1 MMGGRVARNVRNRR
15 ERKPQRKESARPATE
30 IHPAAVPAK
39 LPAFVD
45 PELTTLVD
53 AVPEGEEWLYEIKFD
68 GYRALCRIESGQARF
83 FTREGNDWTERFG
96 VLAAAAARL
105 PISAAF
111 LDGEIIVLESDG
123 SSNFQSLQEALGRSE
138 TDRLVYYV
146 FDLPFFDGY
155 DLRAV
160 PLEARKQLL
169 AGLLEQQRKTAT
181 VRFSDHVAGKGNEFY
196 RRACASGLEGI
207 IAKRKS
213 SPYRSGRARDW
224 FKIKCHA
231 SQEFVIGGFTEP
243 SGSRTGLGA
252 LLLGVNNDRSELVYA
267 GKVGTGFNRR
277 SLEDLRR
284 RLDEIETRSPPFAN
298 PPRLPRREGV
308 HWVRPRFAAEIEFT
322 GWTRDG
328 MLRHPSFKG
337 LREDK
342 SARKITRERPEP
354 NPATVRQNSL
364 NTTIAGITLSNPE
377 RVLYPEADITKLELA
392 RYFEEIADWIL
403 PHVALRPLTM
413 VRCPEGYRK
422 CFYQKHIEE
431 NLPES
436 FKRIN
441 VKERKASGRY
451 VMIDSLP
458 GLISLVQMGVLEI
471 HTWGSRAEHVEMPDQ
486 LIFDLDPDSGLAWR
500 RVVEAARLLRRRVA
514 ELGLEAFVKTSGS
527 KGLHVVV
534 PVVPE
539 VEWDEAKQFTK
550 NVAESIARD
559 APDRYLTNMSK
570 TKRAGKIFIDY
581 LRNSRGATA
590 VAAFST
596 RARAGAPVSVP
607 LRWEELDDDI
617 RADHFTLRN
626 VRQRLA
632 RMRKDPWANFSTSR
646 RSILAAIGR
655 VAALRR

>member
-1 MMGGRVARNVRNRR
+1 MMGGSVARKVRNRG
-15 ERKPQRKESARPATE
+15 ERKPQHRKSTRSATE
-30 IHPAAVPAK
+30 IHSSAVPAK
-39 LPAFVD
+39 LPGFVD
-45 PELTTLVD
+45 PELTTLLD
-53 AVPEGEEWLYEIKFD
+53 AVPEGQEWLYEIKFD
-68 GYRALCRIESGQARF
+68 GYRALCRIEGGQARF
-83 FTREGNDWTERFG
+83 FTREGNDWTKRFG
-96 VLAAAAARL
+96 VLATAAARL
-105 PISAAF
+105 PVSAVF
-111 LDGEIIVLESDG
+111 LDGEIVVLESDG

-138 TDRLVYYV
+138 TDRLIYYV
-146 FDLPFFDGY
+146 FDLPFFDGH

-169 AGLLEQQRKTAT
+169 AGLLEQQPKTAA
-181 VRFSDHVAGKGNEFY
+181 VRFSDHVTGNGKEFY
-196 RRACASGLEGI
+196 RRACAGGLEGI
-207 IAKRKS
+207 IAKRKNA
-213 SPYRSGRARDW
+213 PYRAGRARDW
-224 FKIKCHA
+224 FKIKCHS

-252 LLLGVNNDRSELVYA
+252 LLLGVNNDRSVLIYA

-277 SLEDLRR
+277 SLEDLRA
-284 RLDEIETRSPPFAN
+284 RLEKIETPSPPFAN

-308 HWVRPRFAAEIEFT
+308 HWVQPRYAAEIEFT

-342 SARKITRERPEP
+342 SAQKISRERPEP
-354 NPATVRQNSL
+354 NSATARQNSF
-364 NTTIAGITLSNPE
+364 TTIAGVTLSNPE
-377 RVLYPEADITKLELA
+377 RVLYPEANITKLELA
-392 RYFEEIADWIL
+392 RYYEEIADWIL

-413 VRCPEGYRK
+413 VRCPEGYRR

-514 ELGLEAFVKTSGS
+514 ELGLEAFVKTTGG
-527 KGLHVVV
+527 KGLHIVV
-534 PVVPE
+534 PVAPE
-539 VEWDEAKQFTK
+539 VDWEEAKEFTK
-550 NVAESIARD
+550 NVAESIARN

-581 LRNSRGATA
+581 LRNGRGATA
-590 VAAFST
+590 VAAYST

-617 RADHFTLRN
+617 RGDHFTLRN
-626 VRQRLA
+626 VRQRLT
-632 RMRKDPWANFSTSR
+632 RLRKDPWANFSNSR
-646 RSILAAIGR
+646 RSILAAIR
-655 VAALRR
+655 QVAAPRQ

>member
-1 MMGGRVARNVRNRR
+1 MMGGSVARKVRNRG
-15 ERKPQRKESARPATE
+15 ERKPQHGKSTRSATE
-30 IHPAAVPAK
+30 IHSAAVPAK
-39 LPAFVD
+39 LPGFVD
-45 PELTTLVD
+45 PELTTLLD
-53 AVPEGEEWLYEIKFD
+53 AVPEGQEWLYEIKFD
-68 GYRALCRIESGQARF
+68 GYRALCRIEGGQARF
-83 FTREGNDWTERFG
+83 FTREGNDWTKRFG
-96 VLAAAAARL
+96 VLATAAARL
-105 PISAAF
+105 PVSAVF
-111 LDGEIIVLESDG
+111 LDGEIVVLESDG

-138 TDRLVYYV
+138 TDRLIYYV
-146 FDLPFFDGY
+146 FDLPFFDGH

-169 AGLLEQQRKTAT
+169 AGLLEQQPKTTA
-181 VRFSDHVAGKGNEFY
+181 VRFSDHVTGNGKEFY
-196 RRACASGLEGI
+196 RRACAGGLEGI
-207 IAKRKS
+207 IAKRKNA
-213 SPYRSGRARDW
+213 PYRAGRARDW
-224 FKIKCHA
+224 FKIKCHS

-252 LLLGVNNDRSELVYA
+252 LLLGVNNDRSVLIYA

-277 SLEDLRR
+277 SLEDLRA
-284 RLDEIETRSPPFAN
+284 RLEKIETPSPPFAN

-308 HWVRPRFAAEIEFT
+308 HWVQPRYAAEIEFT

-342 SARKITRERPEP
+342 SARKISRERPEP
-354 NPATVRQNSL
+354 NSATARQNSL
-364 NTTIAGITLSNPE
+364 TTIAGVTLSNPE
-377 RVLYPEADITKLELA
+377 RVLYPEANITKLELA
-392 RYFEEIADWIL
+392 RYYEEIADWIL

-514 ELGLEAFVKTSGS
+514 ELGLEAFVKTTGG
-527 KGLHVVV
+527 KGLHIVV
-534 PVVPE
+534 PVAPE
-539 VEWDEAKQFTK
+539 VDWEEAKEFTK
-550 NVAESIARD
+550 NVAESIARN

-581 LRNSRGATA
+581 LRNGRGATA
-590 VAAFST
+590 VAAYST

-617 RADHFTLRN
+617 RGDHFTLRN
-626 VRQRLA
+626 VRQRLT
-632 RMRKDPWANFSTSR
+632 RLRKDPWANFSNSR
-646 RSILAAIGR
+646 RSILAAIR
-655 VAALRR
+655 QVAALRQ

>member
-1 MMGGRVARNVRNRR
+1 MMGGSVARKVRNRG
-15 ERKPQRKESARPATE
+15 ERKPQHRKSTRSATE
-30 IHPAAVPAK
+30 IHSSAVPAK
-39 LPAFVD
+39 LPGFVD
-45 PELTTLVD
+45 PELTTLLD
-53 AVPEGEEWLYEIKFD
+53 AVPEGQEWLYEIKFD
-68 GYRALCRIESGQARF
+68 GYRALCRIEGGQARF
-83 FTREGNDWTERFG
+83 FTREGNDWTKRFG
-96 VLAAAAARL
+96 VLATAAARL
-105 PISAAF
+105 PVSAVF
-111 LDGEIIVLESDG
+111 LDGEIVVLESDG

-138 TDRLVYYV
+138 TDRLIYYV
-146 FDLPFFDGY
+146 FDLPFFDGH

-169 AGLLEQQRKTAT
+169 AGLLEQQPKTTA
-181 VRFSDHVAGKGNEFY
+181 VRFSDHVTGNGKEFY
-196 RRACASGLEGI
+196 RRACAGGLEGI
-207 IAKRKS
+207 IAKRKNA
-213 SPYRSGRARDW
+213 PYRAGRARDW
-224 FKIKCHA
+224 FKIKCHS

-252 LLLGVNNDRSELVYA
+252 LLLGVNNDRSVLIYA

-277 SLEDLRR
+277 SLEDLRA
-284 RLDEIETRSPPFAN
+284 RLEKIETPSPPFAN

-308 HWVRPRFAAEIEFT
+308 HWVQPRYAAEIEFT

-342 SARKITRERPEP
+342 SARKISRERPEP
-354 NPATVRQNSL
+354 NSATARQNSL
-364 NTTIAGITLSNPE
+364 TTIAGVTLSNPE
-377 RVLYPEADITKLELA
+377 RVLYPEANITKLELA
-392 RYFEEIADWIL
+392 RYYEEIADWIL

-514 ELGLEAFVKTSGS
+514 ELGLEAFVKTTGG
-527 KGLHVVV
+527 KGLHIVV
-534 PVVPE
+534 PVAPE
-539 VEWDEAKQFTK
+539 VDWEEAKEFTK
-550 NVAESIARD
+550 NVAESIARN

-581 LRNSRGATA
+581 LRNGRGATA
-590 VAAFST
+590 VAAYST

-617 RADHFTLRN
+617 RGDHFTLRN
-626 VRQRLA
+626 VRQRLT
-632 RMRKDPWANFSTSR
+632 RLRKDPWANFSNSR
-646 RSILAAIGR
+646 RSILAAIR
-655 VAALRR
+655 QVAAPRQ

>member
-1 MMGGRVARNVRNRR
+1 MMGGSVARKVRNRG
-15 ERKPQRKESARPATE
+15 ERKPQHGKSTRSATE
-30 IHPAAVPAK
+30 IHSAAVPAK
-39 LPAFVD
+39 LPGFVD
-45 PELTTLVD
+45 PELTTLLD
-53 AVPEGEEWLYEIKFD
+53 AVPEGQEWLYEIKFD
-68 GYRALCRIESGQARF
+68 GYRALCRIEGGQARF
-83 FTREGNDWTERFG
+83 FTREGNDWTKRFG
-96 VLAAAAARL
+96 VLATAAARL
-105 PISAAF
+105 PVSAVF
-111 LDGEIIVLESDG
+111 LDGEIVVLESDG

-138 TDRLVYYV
+138 TDRLIYYV
-146 FDLPFFDGY
+146 FDLPFFDGH

-169 AGLLEQQRKTAT
+169 AGLLEQQPKTAA
-181 VRFSDHVAGKGNEFY
+181 VRFSDHVTGNGEEFY
-196 RRACASGLEGI
+196 RRACAGGLEGI
-207 IAKRKS
+207 IAKRKNA
-213 SPYRSGRARDW
+213 PYRAGRARDW
-224 FKIKCHA
+224 FKIKCHS

-252 LLLGVNNDRSELVYA
+252 LLLGVNNDRSVLIYA

-277 SLEDLRR
+277 SLEDLRA
-284 RLDEIETRSPPFAN
+284 RLEKIETPSPPFAN

-308 HWVRPRFAAEIEFT
+308 HWVQPRYAAEIEFT

-342 SARKITRERPEP
+342 SARKISRERPEP
-354 NPATVRQNSL
+354 NSATARQNSL
-364 NTTIAGITLSNPE
+364 TTIAGVTLSNPE
-377 RVLYPEADITKLELA
+377 RVLYPEANITKLELA
-392 RYFEEIADWIL
+392 RYYEEIADWIL

-514 ELGLEAFVKTSGS
+514 ELGLEAFVKTTGG
-527 KGLHVVV
+527 KGLHIVV
-534 PVVPE
+534 PVAPE
-539 VEWDEAKQFTK
+539 VDWEEAKEFTK
-550 NVAESIARD
+550 NVAESIARN

-581 LRNSRGATA
+581 LRNGRGATA
-590 VAAFST
+590 VAAYST

-617 RADHFTLRN
+617 RGDHFTLRN
-626 VRQRLA
+626 VRQRLT
-632 RMRKDPWANFSTSR
+632 RLRKDPWANFSNSR
-646 RSILAAIGR
+646 RSILAAIR
-655 VAALRR
+655 QVAAPRQ

>member
-1 MMGGRVARNVRNRR
+1 MGGRVVRKVRNRG
-15 ERKPQRKESARPATE
+15 ERKSQLEKVARSATQ
-30 IHPAAVPAK
+30 IHSGAVPAR
-39 LPAFVD
+39 LPGFVD

-68 GYRALCRIESGQARF
+68 GYRALCRIEGGQARF

-96 VLAAAAARL
+96 TLAAAAARL
-105 PISAAF
+105 PVSAAF
-111 LDGEIIVLESDG
+111 LDGEIVVLESDG
-123 SSNFQSLQEALGRSE
+123 ASNFQSLQEALGASQ
-138 TDRLVYYV
+138 TARLVYYV
-146 FDLPFFDGY
+146 FDLPYLEGY

-160 PLEARKQLL
+160 PLETRKQLL
-169 AGLLEQQRKTAT
+169 AGLLEQGRKTGA
-181 VRFSDHVAGKGNEFY
+181 VRFSDHVTGNGKEFY

-207 IAKRKS
+207 IAKRKN
-213 SPYRSGRARDW
+213 SPYRAGRARDW

-252 LLLGVNNDRSELVYA
+252 LLVGVNNDRTELVYA

-277 SLEDLRR
+277 SLADIRE
-284 RLDEIETRSPPFAN
+284 RLEKIETRSPPFAN
-298 PPRLPRREGV
+298 PPRRPRREGV
-308 HWVRPRFAAEIEFT
+308 HWVQPRYAAEIEFT

-342 SARKITRERPEP
+342 PTRKISRERPEP
-354 NPATVRQNSL
+354 NPANARQNSL
-364 NTTIAGITLSNPE
+364 TTIGGVTLSNPE
-377 RVLYPEADITKLELA
+377 RVLYPEAKITKIELA
-392 RYFEEIADWIL
+392 RYYEDIADWIL

-413 VRCPEGYRK
+413 VRCPEGYGK

-451 VMIDSLP
+451 VMIDSLS

-486 LIFDLDPDSGLAWR
+486 LIFDLDPDSGLVWR
-500 RVVEAARLLRRRVA
+500 RVIEAARLLRRRLA
-514 ELGLEAFVKTSGS
+514 ALGLEAFVKTTGG
-527 KGLHVVV
+527 KGLHIVV
-534 PVVPE
+534 PVAPE
-539 VEWDEAKQFTK
+539 VEWDEAKEFTK

-581 LRNSRGATA
+581 LRNGRGATA
-590 VAAFST
+590 VAAYST

-617 RADHFTLRN
+617 RGDHFTLRN

-632 RMRKDPWANFSTSR
+632 RLRKDPWANFSKSR
-646 RSILAAIGR
+646 RSIRTAIRRIAAPPW
-655 VAALRR
+655 